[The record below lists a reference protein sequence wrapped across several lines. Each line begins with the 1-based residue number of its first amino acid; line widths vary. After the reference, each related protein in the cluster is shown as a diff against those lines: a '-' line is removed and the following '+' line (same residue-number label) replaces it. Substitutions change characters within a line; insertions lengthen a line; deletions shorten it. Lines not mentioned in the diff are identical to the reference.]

1 VSGRRPSA
9 RLADALD
16 GEHAQARTPADAL
29 MHSTLRARAMELVRR
44 QPRAVRVA
52 LACALLPLALI
63 VGFAVDRAF
72 SFGRIQRG
80 VWIGSIAA
88 SGLDPASGEREL
100 ARTARRLATRRVCVQ
115 IGRRLFWVDAKAL
128 GFSLDARA
136 TAAAAFEVG
145 RQGGVYDELASW
157 ASRFADPA
165 RLASHASID
174 MAALERMLASFEAD
188 ALGDAP
194 FEGGVRVIGDAVS
207 PEYPRAGWRVDRGA
221 LRRMILERILEE
233 RDEIAVAPT
242 VYAEPRLDRAAV
254 DDAVRRAR
262 ALLSAPV
269 ELVDDLE
276 GATVRIEAAALA
288 GALRGRPGGAR
299 LELAFDVAALEPAL
313 APLRARVERAP
324 QDASFEPDTH
334 DRVRI
339 VPSRLGTRIDG
350 EHLAAAILEAALAP
364 ARKAALPV
372 YRDLAPRFT
381 TEQAHALGIVERVGQ
396 FTTRHA
402 CCQPRVQNIHRIAD
416 LMRDVVVRPGETLSV
431 NAVIGPRT
439 QKNGFV
445 MAPGIEEGEMV
456 DSVGGG
462 VSQFATTL
470 FNAVF
475 HAGYDIVERQAHS
488 YWFSRY
494 PMGIEATLSSPK
506 PDLVFRNDTNA
517 GLVIKT
523 EYTDTSITVRL
534 YGNGG
539 GRRVTAEVSP
549 QREVTQPPVELI
561 PNPSFSPD
569 ESDVKESG
577 LVGWSVLVSRL
588 VRYPDGTE
596 KRESRKV
603 TYKPRP
609 RRIEVHPCKI
619 AKGQPGYS
627 GEPCPV
633 PERSSDEQGASPSD
647 IPEVK

>member
-1 VSGRRPSA
+1 MRSE
-9 RLADALD
+9 DALG
-16 GEHAQARTPADAL
+16 GEQAQARTPADSL
-29 MHSTLRARAMELVRR
+29 TSLWARATVLVRR

-52 LACALLPLALI
+52 LALSLLPLALVI
-63 VGFAVDRAF
+63 AFGFDRAF
-72 SFGRIQRG
+72 SMGRIQRG

-88 SGLDPASGEREL
+88 SGLERASGEREL
-100 ARTARRLATRRVCVQ
+100 RRMAKRLASRRVCVQ
-115 IGRRLFWVDAKAL
+115 IGSRLFWLDAKAL

-136 TAAAAFEVG
+136 TAARAFEVG
-145 RQGGVYDELASW
+145 RQGGAYDEVRSW
-157 ASRFADPA
+157 VARFAEPV
-165 RLASHASID
+165 RLAGQASLD

-188 ALGDAP
+188 ALADAP
-194 FEGGVRVIGDAVS
+194 FEGSVRMIGESVS
-207 PEYPRAGWRVDRGA
+207 PEYPRAGRRVDREA
-221 LRRMILERILEE
+221 LRRMILERILGE
-233 RDEIAVAPT
+233 RDDVAVART
-242 VYAEPRLDRAAV
+242 VYTEPRLDRAAV

-262 ALLSAPV
+262 ALLSGPV
-269 ELVDDLE
+269 ELVDDLDGE
-276 GATVRIEAAALA
+276 TVRIETAALA
-288 GALRGRPGGAR
+288 SALRGRPTEAPRAG
-299 LELAFDVAALEPAL
+299 LSLTFDVAALEPAL
-313 APLRARVERAP
+313 APIRARLERVP
-324 QDASFEPDTH
+324 EDARFEPDAH

-339 VPSRLGTRIDG
+339 VPSRPGTRIDG
-350 EHLAAAILEAALAP
+350 ERVAAALLEAALSP
-364 ARKAALPV
+364 ARKASLPV
-372 YRDLAPRFT
+372 SRDLPPRFT
-381 TEQAHALGIVERVGQ
+381 TEQAHALGVVERVGQ
-396 FTTRHA
+396 FSTRHA

-416 LMRDVVVRPGETLSV
+416 LLRDVIVRPGETLSV
-431 NAVIGPRT
+431 NAVVGLRT

-475 HAGYDIVERQAHS
+475 HAGYDIIERQAHS

-494 PMGIEATLSSPK
+494 PMGIEATLSYPK
-506 PDLVFRNDTNA
+506 PDLVFKNDTNA

-534 YGNGG
+534 YGNSG

-549 QREVTQPPVELI
+549 QRELTQPPVELI
-561 PNPSFSPD
+561 ANPSMSPE

-577 LVGWSVLVSRL
+577 LIGWSVLVSRV

-609 RRIEVHPCKI
+609 RRVEVHPCKI
-619 AKGQPGYS
+619 PKGQPGHT

-633 PERSSDEQGASPSD
+633 PELPSDEDGASPRD
-647 IPEVK
+647 IPEVR